1 MNVKTVND
9 SYLTF
14 VVTQKDGHDVLESCY
29 ENENKASNVL
39 KHLYNIPNMK
49 CCVAHSNGIFY
60 SSCMSI

>member
-14 VVTQKDGHDVLESCY
+14 VVAQKDGHDVLESCY

-39 KHLYNIPNMK
+39 
-49 CCVAHSNGIFY
+49 
-60 SSCMSI
+60 

>member
-39 KHLYNIPNMK
+39 
-49 CCVAHSNGIFY
+49 
-60 SSCMSI
+60 